1 MRHRFALSALACLGT
16 LVGVGPGRAR
26 AEPTVDQVAEQ
37 IGACFGRED
46 PACAEPLVAQL
57 KKAQTGAPELDYSA
71 GVTDFLAGRLE
82 GARTA
87 LQRVAGSTTAPAGLR
102 ERAQQYLDLAEST
115 AEVHAG
121 SQPHKLLGGRVIVWL
136 KPGADEV
143 LLPYLERV
151 LGKALPVLENAFG
164 KVEGSA
170 IAVHIY
176 PKTEDLS
183 RVSGLTVA
191 QIRASGTIALCK
203 YNRLM
208 VTSPADLVFG
218 YPWADTVAH
227 ELVHWFVIKRGGPK
241 VPVWLHEGL
250 ARSFE
255 GAWRGSQPND
265 LDREERNVLGL
276 ARKHS
281 KFITLQKMSPS
292 MALLPTQEDTQ
303 LAFAEVHHAAAWLLE
318 RSATLDGKSTAAG
331 QVAAEA
337 GRMVGLFGA
346 GLDEAQVLARL
357 TGLSL
362 AAFQAQ
368 WKRDLGKADLGD
380 TAERTE
386 RIRPTPLVFR
396 GAGPQP
402 GAKVLGEQARKY
414 AALGDRLAVL
424 KRPQAA
430 AIEYRKAIAAGGQ
443 DGPLLVARLV
453 RVLLDLG
460 KNAEAEEYLTPA
472 LEQHPQHAPLFV
484 LRGRV
489 EVAQGHWKLALE
501 ALDQA
506 AWLNPFD
513 PQLHALAAQAYVG
526 LGQEG
531 DAAAARHRE
540 QLVAHSG

>member
-1 MRHRFALSALACLGT
+1 MLHRFALSALAFLGI
-16 LVGVGPGRAR
+16 LAVVGPRLAH
-26 AEPTVDQVAEQ
+26 AEATVEQVAEQ
-37 IGACFGRED
+37 IGACLQRED

-57 KKAQTGAPELDYSA
+57 QKAQPGSWTLDYSR
-71 GVTDFLAGRLE
+71 GVTDFLAGRLD

-87 LQRVAGSTTAPAGLR
+87 LQRVAGSTSAPAGLR

-121 SQPHKLLGGRVIVWL
+121 SQPHKLVGGRVIVWI

-143 LLPYLERV
+143 LLAYLERV

-164 KVEGSA
+164 KVEGGA

-227 ELVHWFVIKRGGPK
+227 ELVHWFVIKRGGPE

-255 GAWRGSQPND
+255 GAWRGRQPAE
-265 LDREERNVLGL
+265 LDREERNALGT
-276 ARKHS
+276 ARKHG

-303 LAFAEVHHAAAWLLE
+303 LAFAEVHHAVAWLLD
-318 RSATLDGKSTAAG
+318 RAATLDGKAQAAG
-331 QVAAEA
+331 QTAEA
-337 GRMVGLFGA
+337 GRLVGLFGA
-346 GLDEAQVLARL
+346 GLNEAQALERL
-357 TGLSL
+357 TGLSM
-362 AAFQAQ
+362 ANFQAQ
-368 WKRDLGKADLGD
+368 WKRDLAKVDLGA
-380 TAERTE
+380 TVERAHVA
-386 RIRPTPLVFR
+386 PLVFR
-396 GAGPQP
+396 GAGPQT

-430 AIEYRKAIAAGGQ
+430 AIEYRKAIAAGAQ
-443 DGPLLVARLV
+443 EGPLLVARLV

-460 KNAEAEEYLTPA
+460 KNAEAEEYLAPA
-472 LEQHPQHAPLFV
+472 LEQYPSHAPLFV
-484 LRGRV
+484 LRGRA

-513 PQLHALAAQAYVG
+513 PQLHALAAQAYAG
-526 LGQEG
+526 LGLEG